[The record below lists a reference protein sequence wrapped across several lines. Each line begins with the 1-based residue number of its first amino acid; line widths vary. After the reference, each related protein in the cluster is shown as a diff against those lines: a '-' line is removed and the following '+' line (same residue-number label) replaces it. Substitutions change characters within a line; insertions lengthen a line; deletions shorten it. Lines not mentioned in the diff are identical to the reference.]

1 MKYAK
6 EDASGHFLYG
16 PLPQIFPLFDMLDT
30 MAACLFQQ
38 RRPGCTDHPAWPEG
52 ICTKCQPKPITLEV
66 QAYRHVDYVQ
76 FENGQMM
83 ETFLD
88 CWRSTGNQRIGALK
102 DRYMPFDTPGT
113 PPTSIKSVLS
123 AICEPPQGMILR
135 VQSSDGTKRVEVS
148 ETDYISTLFDRTAK
162 EFQLNRDDEWYLSRT
177 RQISDA
183 FKPKSRTQIRSA
195 QLRNGD
201 MLYLLKTPKAVT
213 TADDTASIAPPRH
226 PTNTIQ
232 EDEVDVILAAKDGRI
247 MRNRSE
253 QFCHHPE
260 SGQCIHCVPLEPYD
274 ADYLRHCDPPVKF
287 MSFHAYLRKLHGG
300 QSRGKFVRLENVVC
314 TIKPG
319 CTDHPA
325 WPEGICTKCQP
336 KPITLEVQ
344 AYRHVDYVQ
353 FENGQMMET
362 FLDYWRS
369 TGNQRIGVLLG
380 RYMPFDT
387 PGAPPLSI
395 KAVVSAIYEPP
406 QESTNRS
413 VSLLCPLEELLPP
426 SALVTADGLGL
437 RPVGWI
443 FTDLTPEDGKKGTVL
458 HYRGSIDTFF
468 LSAQEC
474 ITAACLQNLFPNVS
488 KYSPDGHFGSKFVT
502 VVVTGG
508 PENQIS
514 FEAYQVSNV
523 AMSLQRANI
532 LLPTYDAP
540 ELGYIRDTTKE
551 QFVPDVFYSSKD
563 KYGNTVTNIG
573 RPLPVEYLLIDMP
586 VAFPIDPTFTFALQ
600 SLPSNRLFPIENRQD
615 MGQTQN
621 FEAFANYLSAVG
633 PTNLRTCLSNFHV
646 LAWLA
651 GQKDLPLDAGAGSFD
666 GLLKAVK
673 ADACFGNKSEAESQ
687 VARWAASSPQWA
699 TIRTMA
705 DFVLGNG
712 SPQTA
717 ANSGSKSFRDAAAS
731 SLPPDGQEMESDAD
745 YWACAHCT
753 FHNKL
758 GSTECDMCRLPHSA

>member
-1 MKYAK
+1 
-6 EDASGHFLYG
+6 
-16 PLPQIFPLFDMLDT
+16 
-30 MAACLFQQ
+30 
-38 RRPGCTDHPAWPEG
+38 
-52 ICTKCQPKPITLEV
+52 
-66 QAYRHVDYVQ
+66 
-76 FENGQMM
+76 
-83 ETFLD
+83 
-88 CWRSTGNQRIGALK
+88 
-102 DRYMPFDTPGT
+102 
-113 PPTSIKSVLS
+113 
-123 AICEPPQGMILR
+123 MIIR
-135 VQSSDGTKRVEVS
+135 VQSSDGTKRIEVS
-148 ETDYISTLFDRTAK
+148 ETDSLSTLFDRTAK
-162 EFQLNRDDEWYLSRT
+162 EFQLNHNDEWYLSRT
-177 RQISDA
+177 RKISDA
-183 FKPKSRTQIRSA
+183 FKAKSATRIKSA
-195 QLRNGD
+195 QLRYYVYSMKVDVITPSVFAETATMVNSVHKRTVLTGMWPSQCNIGVLITSLLSTQKNGD
-201 MLYLLKTPKAVT
+201 MLYLIRTPEVT
-213 TADDTASIAPPRH
+213 TAADDTASEHFPSFIVTPRH
-226 PTNTIQ
+226 LTNSVQ

-247 MRNRSE
+247 VRNRSE
-253 QFCHHPE
+253 HFCHHPE

-274 ADYLRHCDPPVKF
+274 SAYLSHCDPPVKF

-300 QSRGKFVRLENVVC
+300 QSRGKFVRLENTVC

-380 RYMPFDT
+380 RYVPFDT

-406 QESTNRS
+406 QESTSRS

-426 SALVTADGLGL
+426 PALATADALGL

-443 FTDLTPEDGKKGTVL
+443 FTDLTPEDSKKGTVL

-474 ITAACLQNLFPNVS
+474 ITAACLQNVFPNVS

-508 PENQIS
+508 PEHQIS

-600 SLPSNRLFPIENRQD
+600 SLPSTRLFPIENRED

-651 GQKDLPLDAGAGSFD
+651 GQVDLPLNATAGSFD
-666 GLLKAVK
+666 ELLKAVRT
-673 ADACFGNKSEAESQ
+673 DACFGSKSEAQSQ
-687 VARWAASSPQWA
+687 VARWAASSSQWA

-705 DFVLGNG
+705 DSLLGSGSPESAGNG
-712 SPQTA
+712 A
-717 ANSGSKSFRDAAAS
+717 KSFRDAAAS
-731 SLPPDGQEMESDAD
+731 SLPDTQEMEADAD

-753 FHNKL
+753 FHNRL
-758 GSTECDMCRLPHSA
+758 DSPECDMCRLPRSA